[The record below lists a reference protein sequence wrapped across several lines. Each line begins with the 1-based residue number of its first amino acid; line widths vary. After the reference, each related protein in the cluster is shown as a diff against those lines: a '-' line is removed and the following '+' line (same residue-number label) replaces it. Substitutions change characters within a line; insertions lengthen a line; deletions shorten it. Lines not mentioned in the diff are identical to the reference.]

1 MWRILIGI
9 WQIASGPH
17 FAHNL
22 FAAAG
27 RESEWSTVAPATT
40 ARHCARRF
48 THSVN
53 PRAAAPNFQ

>member
-27 RESEWSTVAPATT
+27 RESELSAVALATT
-40 ARHCARRF
+40 ALRCAHRF
-48 THSVN
+48 SRSVN